1 MHLELAVYSLRYA
14 IGSSYTVAI
23 VDRMRFG
30 KTLSTS
36 VYPPWK
42 DKYLEYNKIKKL
54 LREDETSPQGRA
66 GGETEWTEKDEENFV
81 HELATVQLDK
91 VSQHQIDTA
100 MALRDRT
107 TACEQKLQQTTD
119 GSNPSQA
126 DKKKIAEDTMKEL
139 DAISKEITELKKFSR
154 VNYTGFLKAA
164 KKHDRRRGQ
173 KYRVRPLLQVRLAQT
188 PFNSEDYQPL
198 LYRLSTMYSWA
209 RQVLEGENGDRKE
222 SSDSARPKDTYKA
235 YKFWVHQDNLL
246 EVKTYILRR
255 LPVLVYNP
263 QSMKIVDS
271 SQKDPTITSIYFDND
286 TFELYQAKVDKAE
299 DAGSLRL
306 RWSGQLADKPEVFL
320 EKKVVNEEQGS
331 KEIRIQM
338 KQKYIE
344 PFIRGKYKMQKQI
357 EKLEERLGS
366 ANEQV
371 KTLKSNV
378 EEIQRYIKEKGL
390 EPVIR
395 AVYTRTAFQ
404 IPGDDRIR
412 ISLDTD
418 LALIRED
425 ALDTDR
431 PCRDPDD
438 WHRSD
443 IDNNEMEFPF
453 SSINKGEIDRFEH
466 AVLEIKVKDTK
477 YTRNNVWLADLMSS
491 HLVKEA
497 PSFSKFVH
505 GVAELFE
512 DYVNAFPFWLSDL
525 ETDIRRDPETAF
537 QEEQDRQAKQAED
550 EMAVGSFLPG
560 SKISSS
566 KGRIGSLGSPSRLA
580 PNFGSRSLSR
590 SAPKATSQPQST
602 AQERDSDDDGVQGD
616 TAVDVTDSSRTGF
629 KSFLPFSN
637 SRYARRHRQQGRGW
651 EDAPLPPGVEKPDF
665 WIKDQGP
672 LKVEGKVWLANQRTF
687 VKWQHIAVLLASLS
701 LGLFNA
707 AGANNGVARA
717 LALVYTA
724 FAAFAGIWGWA
735 MYLWRCKLITE
746 RSGKDFD
753 NMVGPFIVSLGL
765 AVALC
770 LNFAFKYSAAIAK
783 QEDGPAGNATMW
795 VGEL

>member
-1 MHLELAVYSLRYA
+1 
-14 IGSSYTVAI
+14 
-23 VDRMRFG
+23 MRFG

-36 VYPPWK
+36 IYPPWK
-42 DKYLEYNKIKKL
+42 SQYLDYNKIKKL
-54 LREDETSPQGRA
+54 LREDDTSPDRR
-66 GGETEWTEKDEENFV
+66 GGGVSSWTEKDEEEFV
-81 HELATVQLDK
+81 HELANVQLDK
-91 VSQHQIDTA
+91 VHQHQVNTA
-100 MALRDRT
+100 SALTDRT
-107 TACEQKLQQTTD
+107 TACEQNLQRTTD
-119 GSNPSQA
+119 GSNDEA
-126 DKKKIAEDTMKEL
+126 GKKKVAEDTLKEL
-139 DAISKEITELKKFSR
+139 NAITKEITELKKFSR

-198 LYRLSTMYSWA
+198 LYRLSTMYTWA
-209 RQVLEGENGDRKE
+209 RQVLEGESADRKE
-222 SSDSARPKDTYKA
+222 SNTSVRPKDTYKA

-263 QSMKIVDS
+263 QSIKVVES

-286 TFELYQAKVDKAE
+286 KFDLYQAKVDKA
-299 DAGSLRL
+299 DNAGSLRI
-306 RWSGQLADKPEVFL
+306 RWSGQLEDKPEILF
-320 EKKVVNEEQGS
+320 EKKVVSEETGS
-331 KEIRIQM
+331 RDIRIQM

-344 PFIRGKYKMQKQI
+344 PFLRGDYKLEKQI
-357 EKLEERLGS
+357 QKLEERLGPDS
-366 ANEQV
+366 EQV
-371 KTLKSNV
+371 KSLKSNV
-378 EEIQRYIKEKGL
+378 DEIQEYVKEKGL
-390 EPVIR
+390 EPVLR

-412 ISLDTD
+412 VSLDTD
-418 LALIRED
+418 LAMIRED

-443 IDNNEMEFPF
+443 IDKDQMEYPF
-453 SSINKGEIDRFEH
+453 SSIKKGEIDRFEH
-466 AVLEIKVKDTK
+466 AILEIKVKDTK
-477 YTRNNVWLADLMSS
+477 FTRNNAWLADIMSS

-512 DYVNAFPFWLSDL
+512 DYVNSFPFWLSDL

-537 QEEQDRQAKQAED
+537 QEEKERQARVADD
-550 EMAVGSFLPG
+550 EQAVGSFLP
-560 SKISSS
+560 SS
-566 KGRIGSLGSPSRLA
+566 KMSSAYRGRIGSVGSPGKVPAS
-580 PNFGSRSLSR
+580 FGRSLPR
-590 SAPKATSQPQST
+590 SVSKPLQST
-602 AQERDSDDDGVQGD
+602 AEERDSEEEGQD
-616 TAVDVTDSSRTGF
+616 AVDVTASSGGLR
-629 KSFLPFSN
+629 SFLPFSN

-672 LKVEGKVWLANQRTF
+672 LKVEAKVWLANQRTF
-687 VKWQHIAVLLASLS
+687 VKWQHIAVLLATLS

-707 AGANNGVARA
+707 AGKDNDVARL

-724 FAAFAGIWGWA
+724 FAVFAGVWGWGVY
-735 MYLWRCKLITE
+735 MWRSKLITE

-753 NMVGPFIVSLGL
+753 NMIGPFVVSIGL

-770 LNFAFKYSAAIAK
+770 LNFAFKYSAAIAEK
-783 QEDGPAGNATMW
+783 GDRAEGNSTAW